1 MRTKCTGDQNI
12 LLLLVGSFS
21 LPLVWLIKII
31 SITSHFLPGPVNGIL
46 RVGQYGTYDVD
57 ADGRGVPSKVMFAPL
72 CGFLHDQLSNAVQN
86 EEMLQSI

>member
-1 MRTKCTGDQNI
+1 MHTRCAGNQNI

-21 LPLVWLIKII
+21 LPLVQLIKII
-31 SITSHFLPGPVNGIL
+31 HKPFPPGPVNSTL

-57 ADGRGVPSKVMFAPL
+57 VDGRGAPTKVMFAPVF
-72 CGFLHDQLSNAVQN
+72 GFLHNQLSNAVQN